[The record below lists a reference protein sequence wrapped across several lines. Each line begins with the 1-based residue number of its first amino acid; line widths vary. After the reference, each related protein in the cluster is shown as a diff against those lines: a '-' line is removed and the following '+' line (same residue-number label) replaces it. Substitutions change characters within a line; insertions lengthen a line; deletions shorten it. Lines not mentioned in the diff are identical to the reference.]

1 MDILEEKLSELKE
14 ISDSKE
20 ILKRI
25 FKYIIQ
31 GIVIAIAAYTIPDVK
46 LNMTSI
52 LLLTLTG
59 ASAFAIIDLVLPSII
74 IK

>member
-20 ILKRI
+20 ILKRV

-46 LNMTSI
+46 LNTTSI
-52 LLLTLTG
+52 ALITLTG
-59 ASAFAIIDLVLPSII
+59 ASAFAIIDLVLPSIT

>member
-20 ILKRI
+20 ILKRV

-31 GIVIAIAAYTIPDVK
+31 GIVIAIAAYIIPDIK
-46 LNMTSI
+46 LDFNTI
-52 LLLTLTG
+52 LMITLTG
-59 ASAFAIIDLVLPSII
+59 ESAFAILDLVLPSIVV
-74 IK
+74 K

>member
-20 ILKRI
+20 ILKRV

-31 GIVIAIAAYTIPDVK
+31 GIVVAIAAYTIPDVK
-46 LNMTSI
+46 LNTTSI
-52 LLLTLTG
+52 ALITLTG
-59 ASAFAIIDLVLPSII
+59 ASAFAIIDLVLPSIT